1 MNSRSIERLE
11 TWDRLIDHLI
21 IVFYYRFRQQL
32 QLPFDSLD
40 NEPVIRFGGF
50 VLEEPWIDE
59 RGQVKVRCGWHNR
72 EPHCRLG
79 NLIIFTRHI
88 YLNRLFLYHQLG
100 LQVYYLE
107 PKEFTML
114 FNLENLIK
122 VLAHELGHAILTDTQ
137 PETQE
142 INGGHGE
149 EHDKICEEII
159 KLIKNSEE
167 YQALKIFWK

>member
-142 INGGHGE
+142 INGGHGK
-149 EHDKICEEII
+149 EHDKICEKII